1 MKKHTVLFCLAA
13 AVLLFQGCASK
24 PTSVPLSE
32 RIQPRV
38 EAGEQ
43 QSREG
48 VAGEKGSEG
57 AISEEE
63 LARAE
68 REKRRTSAEEAVA
81 ANLQDVYFD
90 FDSYGIRSQDMPVL
104 KKMAEWLQ
112 ANPAIRLTIEGYC
125 DERGTTEY
133 NLALGQKRAGAVKD
147 YFVAYGV
154 NDQRLRT
161 VSYGKEAPVDPGHTE
176 EAWAKNRRA
185 HFVGPQTNQ

>member
-1 MKKHTVLFCLAA
+1 MKKHTVIFCLAA

-32 RIQPRV
+32 RIQPGV
-38 EAGEQ
+38 GAGEQ
-43 QSREG
+43 QSQEG
-48 VAGEKGSEG
+48 VAGKKGSEG

-90 FDSYGIRSQDMPVL
+90 FDSYSIRSQDMPVL

-112 ANPAIRLTIEGYC
+112 ANPAIRLAIEGYC

-154 NDQRLRT
+154 SDQRLRA

-185 HFVGPQTNQ
+185 HFIGQQTNQ

>member
-1 MKKHTVLFCLAA
+1 MKKYLILFCVTA

-32 RIQPRV
+32 RIQPGV
-38 EAGEQ
+38 GTGEKPPQ
-43 QSREG
+43 EG
-48 VAGEKGSEG
+48 VAGEKGNEG
-57 AISEEE
+57 AISEED
-63 LARAE
+63 LAKTRQ
-68 REKRRTSAEEAVA
+68 EKGRTSAEEAVA

-90 FDSYGIRSQDMPVL
+90 FDSYSIRSQDMPVL

-147 YFVAYGV
+147 YFVASGV
-154 NDQRLRT
+154 SDQRLKT
-161 VSYGKEAPVDPGHTE
+161 VSYGKEAPVDAGHTE

-185 HFVGPQTNQ
+185 HFAGPQTNQ

>member
-1 MKKHTVLFCLAA
+1 L
-13 AVLLFQGCASK
+13 
-24 PTSVPLSE
+24 PLSE
-32 RIQPRV
+32 RIQPGAG
-38 EAGEQ
+38 AGEQ
-43 QSREG
+43 SPQEG
-48 VAGEKGSEG
+48 VLGKKGNEG
-57 AISEEE
+57 AISEED
-63 LARAE
+63 LAKTRQ
-68 REKRRTSAEEAVA
+68 EKGRTSAEEAVA

-147 YFVAYGV
+147 YFVASGV
-154 NDQRLRT
+154 SDQRLKT
-161 VSYGKEAPVDPGHTE
+161 VSYGKEAPVDAGHTE

-185 HFVGPQTNQ
+185 HFAGPQTNQ